1 MEETFG
7 QKLVGVS
14 FNPSKMLNIDIVKG
28 LCAELL
34 DVLNDSNDPKNQNEM
49 SKVLF
54 EHAIGEVLNAQM
66 SVVKFLVSHN
76 TQTTNY

>member
-14 FNPSKMLNIDIVKG
+14 FNPSKKPSIDIAKD

-34 DVLNDSNDPKNQNEM
+34 NILNDSNDPKNQNEM
-49 SKVLF
+49 SKILF

-66 SVVKFLVSHN
+66 SVVKFLAMHSS
-76 TQTTNY
+76 